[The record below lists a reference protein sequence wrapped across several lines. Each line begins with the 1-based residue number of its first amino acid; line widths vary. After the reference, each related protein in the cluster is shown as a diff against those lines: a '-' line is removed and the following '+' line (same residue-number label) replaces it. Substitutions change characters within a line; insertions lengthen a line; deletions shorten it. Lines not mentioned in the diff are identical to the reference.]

1 MPQFAAKAD
10 RTPARNSSP
19 HSGLMKKAAAPAANA
34 FQRTI
39 RSSFAV
45 NEPFYLPTCRREKA
59 AGRFQHRRV
68 IVEQPDR
75 GSRFSHQSLTK
86 PGAHRRRRSS
96 GIVNY
101 RAFLVRS
108 LRGIIPPASATST
121 PLAINRSAASAGFFP
136 YKPVSTSADK

>member
-1 MPQFAAKAD
+1 MMNLRMTQESVRVD
-10 RTPARNSSP
+10 
-19 HSGLMKKAAAPAANA
+19 
-34 FQRTI
+34 
-39 RSSFAV
+39 
-45 NEPFYLPTCRREKA
+45 EPFYLPTCRREKA

-68 IVEQPDR
+68 IVEQADR

-86 PGAHRRRRSS
+86 SGAHS
-96 GIVNY
+96 
-101 RAFLVRS
+101 S

>member
-1 MPQFAAKAD
+1 MMNLRMTQESVRVD
-10 RTPARNSSP
+10 ER
-19 HSGLMKKAAAPAANA
+19 
-34 FQRTI
+34 
-39 RSSFAV
+39 
-45 NEPFYLPTCRREKA
+45 FYLPICRREKA

-96 GIVNY
+96 GIVSC

-136 YKPVSTSADK
+136 YKPVSFFFQAEDGIRGLYVTGVQTCALPI